1 MPGRQLGGGVLGQA
15 TAPRP
20 ADTPP
25 IDQAGSEAAGIGLGC
40 RVDEASIT
48 QYIATTFSGVDVVI
62 ASQDMPDRSTAMSS
76 SSRDTISD

>member
-1 MPGRQLGGGVLGQA
+1 M
-15 TAPRP
+15 
-20 ADTPP
+20 
-25 IDQAGSEAAGIGLGC
+25 
-40 RVDEASIT
+40 DEASIT